1 MRLRDI
7 TIWLVCT
14 ILAIVLLIT
23 AGSQLDYI
31 NSQRYEMK
39 LISNI
44 PLENAPP
51 ALAFTTVAMGAFRG
65 LVADILWIRADKLKE
80 QGQFFDAKQ
89 MAEWITTL
97 QPRFAEIWEFQ
108 GWNMA
113 YNISNCMPESQPQ
126 ERWRWIKNGY
136 ELLRDKGIPL
146 NPKSLLLYREL
157 ARIFQHKIGFVSDDV
172 HKYYKYQLA
181 TAMEPLLG
189 FADNKTFDALA
200 KAPTSWSL
208 ILEDANVAA
217 IVTAIKATDKT
228 FDNDR
233 DFASNYLA
241 LRQTPSRFKP
251 EAFEV
256 IDRFRGTG
264 ALQKFDIFAKAS
276 QLRNLW
282 KLDPVLMQQLNNT
295 YGPTDFADPN
305 NKHLPLDWR
314 HPDTHAI
321 YWAVKGLQTAD
332 TKGHSIP
339 KTNTDRIVVH
349 SLQNLFRNGKIFIY
363 NPPSKAQTQ
372 DQTGSTQ
379 DQPWKSIFLRPD
391 LRMFES
397 YNKAVMAVIEQNRE
411 FEESR
416 PGTFF
421 SFQIGHRNMLKN
433 AVLLFYQAGHIK
445 PALRIYKQLRELYP
459 SDESKVPLLVFVR
472 NRFREELEGLEF
484 HNVREMIEMLLR
496 ESYFRY
502 AVRDDDEA
510 FGREKMAKEI
520 HTLYQKKHDDE
531 HRIDLPDLKLLR
543 YTALLDFFNDP
554 QYSTQLR
561 QNLLGRIKVERPE
574 LAEQLMQQEQKLLE
588 KTTQPAQ

>member
-1 MRLRDI
+1 ML
-7 TIWLVCT
+7 
-14 ILAIVLLIT
+14 LAVALLIT

-39 LISNI
+39 LISNV

-51 ALAFTTVAMGAFRG
+51 ALAFATVAMGAFRG

-97 QPRFAEIWEFQ
+97 QPRFAEVWEFQ

-113 YNISNCMPESQPQ
+113 YNISVCMPESQPQ

-136 ELLRDKGIPL
+136 ELIRDKGIPL

-181 TAMEPLLG
+181 VAMEPLLG
-189 FADNKTFDALA
+189 FGDNKTFDALA
-200 KAPTSWSL
+200 KAPTEWSRIINDPNLAL
-208 ILEDANVAA
+208 IVNKLKEA
-217 IVTAIKATDKT
+217 DKS
-228 FDNDR
+228 FDSDHE
-233 DFASNYLA
+233 FVSNYLA
-241 LRQTPSRFKP
+241 LRQTPARFEP

-256 IDRFRGTG
+256 IDHFRSTD
-264 ALQKFDIFAKAS
+264 ALQKIDIFAKAS
-276 QLRNLW
+276 QLRNVW

-295 YGPTDFADPN
+295 YGPIDFTDS

-321 YWAVKGLQTAD
+321 YWAVKGLQTAAPE
-332 TKGHSIP
+332 GYSIA
-339 KTNTDRIVVH
+339 KTNTDRIVIH

-363 NPPSKAQTQ
+363 NPPSKTQTQ
-372 DQTGSTQ
+372 DQADSTQ

-397 YNKAVMAVIEQNRE
+397 YNKAVMAAIEHYRE
-411 FEESR
+411 FEKPK
-416 PGTFF
+416 PGTLF
-421 SFQIGHRNMLKN
+421 SFQTGHRNMLRN

-445 PALRIYKQLRELYP
+445 SALRIYKQIRELYP
-459 SDESKVPLLVFVR
+459 SDESKVPLLAFVR
-472 NRFREELEGLEF
+472 KKLRKELEGLEL

-502 AVRDDDEA
+502 ALRDDDEA

-520 HTLYQKKHDDE
+520 HTLYQKKHSDE
-531 HRIDLPDLKLLR
+531 NRIDLPDFKLLR
-543 YTALLDFFNDP
+543 YTALLDFFNDS

-561 QNLLGRIKVERPE
+561 QNLLGRIKIERPE
-574 LAEQLMQQEQKLLE
+574 LAEQLMHQEQKLLK
-588 KTTQPAQ
+588 KTTPPAQ

>member
-7 TIWLVCT
+7 TICF
-14 ILAIVLLIT
+14 ICMFLAVALLIV

-39 LISNI
+39 LISNV

-51 ALAFTTVAMGAFRG
+51 ALAFATVAMGAFRG

-80 QGQFFDAKQ
+80 QGQFFDARQ

-97 QPRFAEIWEFQ
+97 QPRFAEVWEFQ

-113 YNISNCMPESQPQ
+113 YNISNCMPKSQPQ
-126 ERWRWIKNGY
+126 ERWRWVKNGY

-157 ARIFQHKIGFVSDDV
+157 ARIFQHKIGFVADDS

-200 KAPTSWSL
+200 EAPTSLSM

-217 IVTAIKATDKT
+217 IVTAIKAADKT

-233 DFASNYLA
+233 DFVGNYLA
-241 LRQTPSRFKP
+241 LRRTPSRFTP

-256 IDRFRGTG
+256 IDHFRGTD
-264 ALQKFDIFAKAS
+264 ALQKFDIFARAF
-276 QLRNLW
+276 QLRNVW
-282 KLDPVLMQQLNNT
+282 KLDTVLMQQLNNT
-295 YGPTDFADPN
+295 YGPTDFADP

-332 TKGHSIP
+332 AKGDSA
-339 KTNTDRIVVH
+339 TRANTDRIVIH

-372 DQTGSTQ
+372 DHTGSTQ

-391 LRMFES
+391 LRMFDS
-397 YNKAVMAVIEQNRE
+397 YNKAVMAAIEQYRE
-411 FEESR
+411 FEKPK
-416 PGTFF
+416 PGTLF
-421 SFQIGHRNMLKN
+421 SFQTGHRNMLRN
-433 AVLLFYQAGHIK
+433 AILLFYQAGHIK
-445 PALRIYKQLRELYP
+445 PAHRIYKQLRELYP
-459 SDESKVPLLVFVR
+459 SDETKVPLLLFVR
-472 NRFREELEGLEF
+472 NKLRNELEGLEL

-502 AVRDDDEA
+502 ALRDDDEA

-520 HTLYQKKHDDE
+520 HTLYRKKHSDE
-531 HRIDLPDLKLLR
+531 SRIDLPVFKLLR

-554 QYSTQLR
+554 QYSMQLR
-561 QNLLGRIKVERPE
+561 QNLLGRIKIERPE
-574 LAEQLMQQEQKLLE
+574 LAEQLMHQEQKLLK
-588 KTTQPAQ
+588 KTTPPAQ

>member
-7 TIWLVCT
+7 TIWFVCT
-14 ILAIVLLIT
+14 VLAVALLIT

-31 NSQRYEMK
+31 NSRRYEMK
-39 LISNI
+39 LISNV

-51 ALAFTTVAMGAFRG
+51 ALAFATVAMGAFRG

-80 QGQFFDAKQ
+80 EGQFFDAKQ

-97 QPRFAEIWEFQ
+97 QPRFAEVWEFQ

-113 YNISNCMPESQPQ
+113 YNISVCMPESQPQ

-157 ARIFQHKIGFVSDDV
+157 ARIFQHKIGYVTDDV

-189 FADNKTFDALA
+189 SADNKTFDALA
-200 KAPTSWSL
+200 EAPTEWSRIINDPNL
-208 ILEDANVAA
+208 APIIDELK
-217 IVTAIKATDKT
+217 KADKS
-228 FDNDR
+228 FDSDND
-233 DFASNYLA
+233 FIGNYLA

-256 IDRFRGTG
+256 INRFRGTD
-264 ALQKFDIFAKAS
+264 ALQKFDIFAKAF
-276 QLRNLW
+276 QLRNVW
-282 KLDPVLMQQLNNT
+282 KLDPVLMQQLNKT
-295 YGPTDFADPN
+295 YGPIDFDDP

-321 YWAVKGLQTAD
+321 YWAVKGLQATD
-332 TKGHSIP
+332 TEGYSIAR
-339 KTNTDRIVVH
+339 TNTDRIVVH

-372 DQTGSTQ
+372 DQADPSQ
-379 DQPWKSIFLRPD
+379 DQSWQSLFLRPD
-391 LRMFES
+391 LRMFDS
-397 YNKAVMAVIEQNRE
+397 YNKAVMASIERYRK
-411 FEESR
+411 FEKPK
-416 PGTFF
+416 PGTLF
-421 SFQIGHRNMLKN
+421 SFQTGHRNMLKN
-433 AVLLFYQAGHIK
+433 AALLFYQAGHMK
-445 PALRIYKQLRELYP
+445 PALRTYKKLRELYP
-459 SDESKVPLLVFVR
+459 SDENKVPLLVFIR
-472 NRFREELEGLEF
+472 NRLREELEGLEL

-510 FGREKMAKEI
+510 FGREKMAKEAYTI
-520 HTLYQKKHDDE
+520 YQKKDTDDY
-531 HRIDLPDLKLLR
+531 RIALPDFKLMR

-554 QYSTQLR
+554 QYPTQLR
-561 QNLLGRIKVERPE
+561 QNLIGRIKVERPD
-574 LAEQLMQQEQKLLE
+574 LAEQLMRQEQKLLE
-588 KTTQPAQ
+588 KTTPPAP